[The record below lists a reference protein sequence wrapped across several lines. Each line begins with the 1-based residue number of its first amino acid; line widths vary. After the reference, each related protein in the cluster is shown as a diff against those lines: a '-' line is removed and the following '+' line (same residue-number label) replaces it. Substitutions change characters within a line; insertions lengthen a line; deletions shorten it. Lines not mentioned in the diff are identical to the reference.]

1 MTSIAL
7 SAASFWDFGRL
18 PPWAYVVLGAV
29 MAVAGL
35 YIIINPKA
43 FLSWGRGR
51 SYTGKEPSKSS
62 LMAARIVGAAI
73 IAMVAVGYLSLYPQ

>member
-1 MTSIAL
+1 MRTIARG
-7 SAASFWDFGRL
+7 AANFWGL
-18 PPWAYVVLGAV
+18 NGMPSWVYLLLGAL
-29 MAVAGL
+29 MTIAGL

-51 SYTGKEPSKSS
+51 SYTGKEPSQSS

-73 IAMVAVGYLSLYPQ
+73 IAMVAVGYLSLVQ